1 MSVLMVKYYLA
12 STVALILLLHKV
24 NGELYAGII
33 NTANP
38 IDACSTIRPPP
49 YNSSKLNWFVVIRR
63 GGCDFSVKVYT
74 AQQAGYAAAIVYN
87 NGGSNE
93 ITRMEGG
100 PDFAVVQIPSIF
112 VGEETG
118 FALRESFFYA
128 TGYLNLFT
136 NRNKREANIN
146 PEIQAFI
153 LNCLFL
159 IFVTRATIV
168 LARTFPSLWTFYC
181 LPFVMIGVICI
192 LMLLGLAISGL
203 HMMVQKHRDRN
214 RLRRRVDSLPTKKF
228 KKGRDDQIYDVCAVC
243 LEDYEDND
251 KLRLLPCNHAFHA
264 RCIDPWILGQDKSTC
279 PLCKQPINKKAEQT
293 DCECNRTEE
302 ETEPNQYA
310 ASAITNH
317 EDAEAAL
324 GATGTSESTP
334 LMLYNLQPEPTL
346 SDSPK

>member
-24 NGELYAGII
+24 NGELYATTATNVTFVFPSLEAKFGPRLPMNGLRGII

-128 TGYLNLFT
+128 TG
-136 NRNKREANIN
+136 
-146 PEIQAFI
+146 
-153 LNCLFL
+153 
-159 IFVTRATIV
+159 ATIV

-317 EDAEAAL
+317 EGAEAAL

-334 LMLYNLQPEPTL
+334 LMLYNLQPELTL